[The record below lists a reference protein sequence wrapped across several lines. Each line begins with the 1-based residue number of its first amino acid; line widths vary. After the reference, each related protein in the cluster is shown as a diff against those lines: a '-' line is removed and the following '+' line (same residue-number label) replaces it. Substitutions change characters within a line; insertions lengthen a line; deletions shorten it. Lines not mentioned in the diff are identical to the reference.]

1 MRGAATIRNC
11 TRAEAK
17 DGAALFA
24 EVVAAYLGGAAPDSA
39 AGFARDARMLT
50 ELPKL
55 WPAINRPGRFIDLHG
70 SADERSVVCM
80 NSGSTPVSFS
90 AVFTL
95 SPAKVATQ

>member
-1 MRGAATIRNC
+1 M
-11 TRAEAK
+11 
-17 DGAALFA
+17 FA

-39 AGFARDARMLT
+39 AGFAGDARMLT